1 MDLVLVRLIAPNGG
15 EVTDRQPDPE
25 EVADILWANAADGD
39 RLEHIRARHG
49 PTAGSFD
56 LALFHRSGPASPTE
70 LAECLCHRTIT
81 ASPALEGWTMTIP
94 VDIVATHSAST
105 PSGDSHALDVP

>member
-25 EVADILWANAADGD
+25 TVADILWANTAVDD

-56 LALFHRSGPASPTE
+56 LALFYRTGPASPTE
-70 LAECLCHRTIT
+70 LAECLCRRTIT
-81 ASPALEGWTMTIP
+81 ASPALGGWVITIP
-94 VDIVATHSAST
+94 VDIITTCSASN
-105 PSGDSHALDVP
+105 PSGDSHAIDSP

>member
-1 MDLVLVRLIAPNGG
+1 MDLVLVRLSAPNGG
-15 EVTDRQPDPE
+15 GVTDRHPDPE
-25 EVADILWANAADGD
+25 AVADILWANAAVDD

-56 LALFHRSGPASPTE
+56 LALFYRSGPASPTE

-81 ASPALEGWTMTIP
+81 ASPALDGWVMTIP
-94 VDIVATHSAST
+94 FDIVTCSASN
-105 PSGDSHALDVP
+105 PSGDSHVLDFP